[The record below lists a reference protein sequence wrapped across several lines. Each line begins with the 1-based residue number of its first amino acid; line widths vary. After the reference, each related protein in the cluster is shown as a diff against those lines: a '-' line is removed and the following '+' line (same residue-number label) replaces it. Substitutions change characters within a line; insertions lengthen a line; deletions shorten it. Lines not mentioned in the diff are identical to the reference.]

1 MNKHLPNS
9 LRALFLSFAVLLSLP
24 MLAVK
29 VEIDGI
35 NYDLDL
41 EVKQATVVS
50 KSGRYSGEVVIP
62 ESVEHEGAAYS
73 VTSIGDWAFQY
84 CDGLTSVTIPNS
96 VTSIGDDAFF
106 YCSGLTSV
114 HISDIAAWCNIDFAY
129 DDSNPLSY
137 AHHLY
142 LNGEEVKDLVIP
154 NSVTSIGDWAFYKCS
169 GLTSVTIPNSV
180 TSIGQHAFDW
190 CSGLTS
196 VTIPNSVTSI
206 GDYAFRDCD
215 GLTSVHISD
224 IAAWC
229 NIDFDAY
236 NSNPLDYAHHLYLN
250 GEEVKD
256 LVIPNSVTSIG
267 DWAFYGCSGLTSVT
281 IPNSVMSIGDYAFE
295 DCSGLTSVHISDIAA
310 WCNIDFG
317 HDSSNPLS
325 YAHHLYLNGEEVKD
339 LVIPNSVTSIG
350 GGAFRGCSG
359 LTSVTIGNSVTNI
372 GYEAFEGCSGLTSVT
387 IGNSV
392 TSIEGG
398 AFRACSGLTSV
409 TIPNSVTSSIGRYAF
424 EGCSGLTS
432 VTIGSGVTSIESFAF
447 EGCSGLT
454 SVTIGNS
461 VTSIGV
467 YAFRGCNGL
476 TSVHISDI
484 AAWCNIDFDGTD
496 SNPLSYAHHLYLNG
510 EEVKDLVIPN
520 SVTSIGVYVF
530 YECSGL
536 TSVTIGNSVMSI
548 GHSAFYNCSGL
559 TSVTIGNSVTSIG
572 EYAFIGCTGLTSVT
586 IGSGVKSIGK
596 WAFFA
601 CLKLLDVYCYAE
613 KVPSTESDAFNGY
626 YLQNA
631 TLHVPAASVDSYR
644 ATAPWS
650 SFGKIVALTE
660 DETGIDELKGE
671 NGKVKTALYDL
682 SGRRVQKGQKG
693 IFIRDGKV
701 VVK

>member
-1 MNKHLPNS
+1 MKLLIYKHIFMNKHLPNS

-350 GGAFRGCSG
+350 
-359 LTSVTIGNSVTNI
+359 
-372 GYEAFEGCSGLTSVT
+372 
-387 IGNSV
+387 
-392 TSIEGG
+392 
-398 AFRACSGLTSV
+398 
-409 TIPNSVTSSIGRYAF
+409 
-424 EGCSGLTS
+424 
-432 VTIGSGVTSIESFAF
+432 
-447 EGCSGLT
+447 
-454 SVTIGNS
+454 
-461 VTSIGV
+461 
-467 YAFRGCNGL
+467 
-476 TSVHISDI
+476 
-484 AAWCNIDFDGTD
+484 
-496 SNPLSYAHHLYLNG
+496 
-510 EEVKDLVIPN
+510 
-520 SVTSIGVYVF
+520 VYVF